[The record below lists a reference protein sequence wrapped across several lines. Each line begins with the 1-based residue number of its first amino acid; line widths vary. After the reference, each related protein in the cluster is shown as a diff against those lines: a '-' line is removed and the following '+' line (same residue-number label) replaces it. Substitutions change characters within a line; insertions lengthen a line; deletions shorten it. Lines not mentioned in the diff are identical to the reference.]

1 MPAKLP
7 KLINRQELGI
17 ERIASVTQLSA
28 SDVSSIL
35 MQTAKVISYQ
45 LKENLSVVLD
55 FNFTNNEVILF

>member
-7 KLINRQELGI
+7 KPINRQELGI

>member
-1 MPAKLP
+1 MPVKLP
-7 KLINRQELGI
+7 KPINRQELGI

-55 FNFTNNEVILF
+55 FNLTNNEVILF

>member
-45 LKENLSVVLD
+45 LKEN
-55 FNFTNNEVILF
+55 

>member
-7 KLINRQELGI
+7 KPINRQELGI
-17 ERIASVTQLSA
+17 ERIASVTQLLA

-55 FNFTNNEVILF
+55 FNLTNNEVILF

>member
-7 KLINRQELGI
+7 KPINRQELGI

-55 FNFTNNEVILF
+55 FNLTNNEVILF

>member
-55 FNFTNNEVILF
+55 FNLTNNEVILF

>member
-1 MPAKLP
+1 MTAKLP
-7 KLINRQELGI
+7 KPINRQELGI

-55 FNFTNNEVILF
+55 FNLTNNEVILF